1 MGSAAESPEISA
13 WDRRAFYLPSEIRLA
28 IDIIAL
34 DCYMGGHS
42 GGARGIRV
50 ERVGPIHR
58 SPFHRSWYDLPCID
72 PRGGLPLRAS
82 VSSRHQTV
90 NREVRHHGAGNRPPR
105 RIRRR
110 SAVRGSTRRNREA
123 GVRSASPTR
132 RRRLFAQRPDVEPD
146 RHPLCRAHWARRQE
160 PYPRQ
165 SRRSRRTPRHSPT
178 ERSPMPSSSTACRG
192 ASRHHNIAA
201 CSRGSPGAQAF
212 EGFGYAVMNLGLG
225 SGGSIIHTD
234 MMQGFRPS
242 GVTSEQ
248 LTSNF

>member
-105 RIRRR
+105 QYAAALRYEDLPAEI
-110 SAVRGSTRRNREA
+110 V
-123 GVRSASPTR
+123 
-132 RRRLFAQRPDVEPD
+132 
-146 RHPLCRAHWARRQE
+146 
-160 PYPRQ
+160 
-165 SRRSRRTPRHSPT
+165 RRT
-178 ERSPMPSSSTACRG
+178 
-192 ASRHHNIAA
+192 
-201 CSRGSPGAQAF
+201 
-212 EGFGYAVMNLGLG
+212 LG
-225 SGGSIIHTD
+225 
-234 MMQGFRPS
+234 
-242 GVTSEQ
+242 V
-248 LTSNF
+248 